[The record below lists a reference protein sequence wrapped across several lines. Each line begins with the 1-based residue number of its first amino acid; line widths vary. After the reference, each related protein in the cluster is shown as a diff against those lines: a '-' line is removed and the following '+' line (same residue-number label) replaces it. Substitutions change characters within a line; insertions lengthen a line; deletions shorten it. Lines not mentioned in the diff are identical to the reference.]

1 MTKKIQLD
9 SRFYYEQENPC
20 IVKSYERQ
28 LCGDGEI
35 LHVHSFLN
43 AHITSQQGNKLV
55 LGTEK
60 EIG

>member
-9 SRFYYEQENPC
+9 SRSYYEKENPC
-20 IVKSYERQ
+20 IVKSYKRQ
-28 LCGDGEI
+28 VCEDGEI

-43 AHITSQQGNKLV
+43 VHITSQQGNKLV

-60 EIG
+60 KIG